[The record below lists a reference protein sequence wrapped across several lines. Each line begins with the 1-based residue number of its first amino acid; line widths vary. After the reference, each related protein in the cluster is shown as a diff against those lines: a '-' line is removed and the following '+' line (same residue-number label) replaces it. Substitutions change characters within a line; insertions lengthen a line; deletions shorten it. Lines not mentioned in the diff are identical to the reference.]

1 MKTRSITSAAALTA
15 VGAIALTACGS
26 SGSSSSAKA
35 PATSSSSSSSAAP
48 APSSSSSSAPSSSAA
63 TAAMPFGP
71 GCAKVPKTGKGSFG
85 GMTEDTV
92 ATAASNN
99 PLLSTLVT
107 AVKKAGLVDTLNNT
121 DNLTVFAP
129 TNAAF
134 AKLPKATL
142 TKVLADKATLTKILT
157 NHVIGK
163 RLTPAQI
170 VGSHMTLAKTTDVVS
185 GTVPNLMVKG
195 GADAKIICGDVQTK
209 NANVYIVD
217 TVLVPA
223 S

>member
-1 MKTRSITSAAALTA
+1 MKTRSIASAATLTA
-15 VGAIALTACGS
+15 VGALALTACGS
-26 SGSSSSAKA
+26 SSGSG
-35 PATSSSSSSSAAP
+35 
-48 APSSSSSSAPSSSAA
+48 SSSAA
-63 TAAMPFGP
+63 TSSSASSSATSGSTAAVPFGP
-71 GCAKVPKTGKGSFG
+71 GCAAVPKTGKGSFG
-85 GMTEDTV
+85 GMTQDTV

-121 DNLTVFAP
+121 QNLTVFAP

-142 TKVLADKATLTKILT
+142 AKVLADKTMLTKILT
-157 NHVIGK
+157 NHVLPT
-163 RLTPAQI
+163 RLGPDKI
-170 VGSHMTLAKTTDVVS
+170 VGTHPTLAKTSDTVS
-185 GTVPNLMVKG
+185 GTVPSLTVKG
-195 GADAKIICGDVQTK
+195 GATAKIICGNVQTA
-209 NANVYIVD
+209 NANVYIID

>member
-1 MKTRSITSAAALTA
+1 MKTRSITSVAALTA

-26 SGSSSSAKA
+26 SSGSG
-35 PATSSSSSSSAAP
+35 SSSAASSSS
-48 APSSSSSSAPSSSAA
+48 SSSSSSAPSSSSA
-63 TAAMPFGP
+63 TAAVPFGP
-71 GCAKVPKTGKGSFG
+71 GCSAVPKTGKGSFG
-85 GMTEDTV
+85 GMTQDTV

-121 DNLTVFAP
+121 QNLTVFAP

-142 TKVLADKATLTKILT
+142 DKVLADKAMLTKILT
-157 NHVIGK
+157 NHVLPT
-163 RLTPAQI
+163 RLGPDKI
-170 VGSHMTLAKTTDVVS
+170 VGTHQTLAKTSDTVS
-185 GTVPNLMVKG
+185 GTVPTLTVKG
-195 GADAKIICGDVQTK
+195 GATANIICGNVQTA
-209 NANVYIVD
+209 NANVYIID

>member
-1 MKTRSITSAAALTA
+1 MKIRSISSAAALTA
-15 VGAIALTACGS
+15 VGAIALTACG
-26 SGSSSSAKA
+26 GSSDTAASSKA
-35 PATSSSSSSSAAP
+35 PAPAA
-48 APSSSSSSAPSSSAA
+48 SSSSSAPATSSEAPSSSSAA
-63 TAAMPFGP
+63 DAATTPFGP
-71 GCAKVPKTGKGSFG
+71 GCSAVPKTGKGSFG
-85 GMTEDTV
+85 GTTEDTV

-129 TNAAF
+129 TNDAF
-134 AKLPKATL
+134 AKLPKATRD
-142 TKVLADKATLTKILT
+142 KVLGDKALLTKILT
-157 NHVIGK
+157 NHVVPN
-163 RLTPAQI
+163 RLGPDKI
-170 VGSHMTLAKTTDVVS
+170 VGSHDSLAKTKVDVS
-185 GTVPNLMVKG
+185 GTIPSLMVKG
-195 GADAKIICGDVQTK
+195 GAEAKIICGNVQTK

>member
-1 MKTRSITSAAALTA
+1 MKTRSITSVAALTA

-26 SGSSSSAKA
+26 SSGSGSSSAASS
-35 PATSSSSSSSAAP
+35 SSSSSSSAP
-48 APSSSSSSAPSSSAA
+48 ATSSSA
-63 TAAMPFGP
+63 TAAVPFGP
-71 GCAKVPKTGKGSFG
+71 GCAAVPKTGKGSFG
-85 GMTEDTV
+85 GMTQDTV

-121 DNLTVFAP
+121 QNLTVFAP

-142 TKVLADKATLTKILT
+142 DKVLADKAMLTKILT
-157 NHVIGK
+157 NHVLPT
-163 RLTPAQI
+163 RLGPDKI
-170 VGSHMTLAKTTDVVS
+170 VGTHQTLAKTSDTVS
-185 GTVPNLMVKG
+185 GTVPTLTVKG
-195 GADAKIICGDVQTK
+195 GATAKIICGNVQTA
-209 NANVYIVD
+209 NANVYIID